1 MRIPKDNE
9 RASLE
14 LVIAETTSVMMFA
27 SFNYFVI
34 RGSNAEEHKAI
45 TSFYWRWGWIIM
57 GGEKKI
63 NKKGKKMQEKHQVN
77 K

>member
-45 TSFYWRWGWIIM
+45 TSFY
-57 GGEKKI
+57 
-63 NKKGKKMQEKHQVN
+63 
-77 K
+77 